1 MTRTEYKNQHAKE
14 HYERIN
20 FTFQKGLKDTIKK
33 AASEMNVSVN
43 EYLSLLVLFDMVSG
57 SSRIAK
63 TRQGF
68 SVEQRAMLD
77 SWQVGKKYQD
87 MIEDFNFTKGEG
99 YFIRL
104 KKGFINDV
112 TGSRVILC
120 EKMHDMRM
128 TINKSHK
135 VNV

>member
-1 MTRTEYKNQHAKE
+1 MDRTEYKNQHAKE

-20 FTFQKGLKDTIKK
+20 FTFKKGLKDTIKRVS
-33 AASEMNVSVN
+33 AEMGVSVN
-43 EYLSLLVLFDMVSG
+43 EYLTMLVLDDISSG
-57 SSRIAK
+57 SSRMASK
-63 TRQGF
+63 RQGF
-68 SVEQRAMLD
+68 TDEQRKQLD

-87 MIEDFNFTKGEG
+87 MIEDFNYTKGEG

-112 TGSRVILC
+112 TGSRIIIC

-128 TINKSHK
+128 TINKSHIA
-135 VNV
+135 